1 MRYIVSLLTICLCLI
16 WAQTLS
22 AASAKANI
30 KGTAETSS
38 ISGVASFEDTTQGL
52 HISVEIHGAP
62 EGIHGFHIHE
72 FGDTSN
78 SGKAAGG
85 HYNPDQ
91 HDHGDVVK
99 DGLEAAHAGDLGNIE
114 IDADGNGKLHLT
126 VPNLFVTGNA
136 NSVAGRAVIL
146 HEKPDDFGQP
156 TGNAGSRIGAGT
168 IVITGN

>member
-30 KGTAETSS
+30 KGTSEASS

-85 HYNPDQ
+85 
-91 HDHGDVVK
+91 
-99 DGLEAAHAGDLGNIE
+99 NIE

-126 VPNLFVTGNA
+126 VPNLFVTGNTH
-136 NSVAGRAVIL
+136 SVAGRGVIL

-156 TGNAGSRIGAGT
+156 TGNAGSRIAAGT